1 MSKKRFHQPREQ
13 LKIAGTERPDPIPEL
28 TALAEQWRELDE
40 QGKGIKEAKDEVAD
54 QLVTEMQQRGTE
66 RHVYEDRYG
75 QLQEIT
81 IAELTVK
88 VQIKKLVKP
97 HRQAD
102 NDAGSN

>member
-1 MSKKRFHQPREQ
+1 MSKRRYSQPREQ

-40 QGKGIKEAKDEVAD
+40 QGKGIKEAKEEVAD
-54 QLVTEMQQRGTE
+54 ELVAEMQQRKID
-66 RHVYEDRYG
+66 RHVYEDKFG

-88 VQIKKLVKP
+88 VQIKQLVKP
-97 HRQAD
+97 HRRLD
-102 NDAGSN
+102 DAGSN